1 MSSWYIF
8 ADQVFFRSDVLQHI
22 LLRSF
27 AANFIKKRFDCGS
40 QTTAHRGAGDE
51 MAFVQSLSVVTE
63 AATFSNSS
71 VQDCSYHFQTKIIYV
86 LPNYD
91 CLNRINAAMLS
102 LVMLT
107 FP

>member
-1 MSSWYIF
+1 
-8 ADQVFFRSDVLQHI
+8 
-22 LLRSF
+22 
-27 AANFIKKRFDCGS
+27 
-40 QTTAHRGAGDE
+40 

-91 CLNRINAAMLS
+91 RLNCINAAMLS

-107 FP
+107 FPWLCLKNESRSAKNRNNYSNEILKLVSREMTSEAERAEKFHTDNVSLPKSG